1 MKAELRT
8 KLQDILNSSFNSNVV
23 QKKHNSFFT
32 QNSPYI
38 SKYSDKSRSGIKNNS
53 NYKRLDFSIDSY
65 KARPQR
71 TSAVKE
77 YLNKSFGDVSVI
89 TKNVKNNKDN
99 DFFKELSTKLN
110 LSKTLTRNKKNEYD
124 FEQLKRMNK
133 GNSNSTTK
141 LTFQSQKNNN
151 SINNSFHF
159 TTNDPMMTY
168 KPKKSLPSSMKQQI
182 DIFTDALFRKQA
194 NNFISSKANVDITTS
209 IHSKYG
215 SYLTRND
222 GKVNKY
228 YLKNNENSKMND
240 LAFNNGNLL
249 NNANKKYDYYK
260 NKKLETFM
268 REFDIDN
275 SSLKRNRN
283 RRSNDYSQFNF

>member
-1 MKAELRT
+1 
-8 KLQDILNSSFNSNVV
+8 
-23 QKKHNSFFT
+23 
-32 QNSPYI
+32 
-38 SKYSDKSRSGIKNNS
+38 
-53 NYKRLDFSIDSY
+53 
-65 KARPQR
+65 
-71 TSAVKE
+71 
-77 YLNKSFGDVSVI
+77 
-89 TKNVKNNKDN
+89 
-99 DFFKELSTKLN
+99 
-110 LSKTLTRNKKNEYD
+110 
-124 FEQLKRMNK
+124 
-133 GNSNSTTK
+133 
-141 LTFQSQKNNN
+141 
-151 SINNSFHF
+151 
-159 TTNDPMMTY
+159 
-168 KPKKSLPSSMKQQI
+168 MKQQI